1 MSRKNN
7 LLKRA
12 KPAFAIYMA
21 FAVMVII
28 ATMMAFSIQTNAKTA
43 KRVVDIYVKNQAELY
58 AKNAAE
64 YALFRI
70 ANATNRCEPA
80 SITSFTI
87 DDYTITVD
95 IAYAYSNT
103 DCTSP
108 AKNYI
113 SLQDAPTSE
122 REYGYVKLDVT
133 VEVDNDALNTE
144 PIRIVRR
151 YIEDI
156 TPYLH

>member
-7 LLKRA
+7 LLKRS
-12 KPAFAIYMA
+12 KPGFAIYMA
-21 FAVMVII
+21 FAVMMIM
-28 ATMMAFSIQTNAKTA
+28 ATMMAFSIHTNAKTS
-43 KRVVDIYVKNQAELY
+43 KRIVDIYVKNQAELY

-64 YALFRI
+64 YALYRI
-70 ANATNRCEPA
+70 ANATTRCSPA
-80 SITSFTI
+80 SISSFSI
-87 DDYTITVD
+87 GDYTISVD

-113 SLQDAPTSE
+113 ALGDAPTSE

-133 VEVDNDALNTE
+133 VDVNNAQLNTE

-151 YIEDI
+151 YVEDI